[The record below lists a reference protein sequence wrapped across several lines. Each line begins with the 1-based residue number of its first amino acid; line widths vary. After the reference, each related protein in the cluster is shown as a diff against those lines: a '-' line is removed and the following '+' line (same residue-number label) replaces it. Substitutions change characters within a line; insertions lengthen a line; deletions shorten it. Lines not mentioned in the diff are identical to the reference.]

1 MALSVPSSEGCP
13 PVPIPALATERGG
26 SPRIIRHRFKDI
38 DHFTEQI
45 QSLSK
50 LQMTQL
56 SLDQLECDFWLAAFE
71 QVQFLFIKS
80 SCPISVLG
88 EKPRDAIVFSCL
100 LEPDGPCLVSHGR
113 RVSHHTLAGFDP
125 DLEAKFVFPSQVHYV
140 ALLINRGLL
149 QHYLEIMDRPDLDQ
163 RFWASNYIYLPETIG
178 EIKGYLQQVL
188 RLISR
193 QPSLLQRHQIK
204 TLLIEDCIPL
214 LINAIPP
221 PTQDRLQPPAPISRS
236 QLVKQAED
244 YMLAH
249 LDQPITLKDLC
260 QALHTSQRPLFYGFQ
275 ELLGVS
281 PMEYLKIQRL
291 QRVHRSLQRT
301 SDKNTTVMAIAHQ
314 FGFWSAGHFTR
325 DYKTMFGERPSETL
339 RGTVPHR

>member
-1 MALSVPSSEGCP
+1 MTLSTLSSQGRH
-13 PVPIPALATERGG
+13 PVPTPALAADQGG
-26 SPRIIRHRFKDI
+26 SSKIFRHRFRDI
-38 DHFTEQI
+38 DCFTEQV
-45 QSLSK
+45 QCFSK
-50 LQMTQL
+50 LQMIQL

-188 RLISR
+188 HLISH
-193 QPSLLQRHQIK
+193 QPSLLQRHQLQ
-204 TLLIEDCIPL
+204 TLLLEDCIPL
-214 LINAIPP
+214 LINAISPAN
-221 PTQDRLQPPAPISRS
+221 QDRLQPPSPLPRS

-244 YMLAH
+244 YLLAH
-249 LDQPITLKDLC
+249 LDQPITLRDLC

-275 ELLGVS
+275 EVFGVS

-291 QRVHRSLQRT
+291 QRTRRRLQRAT
-301 SDKNTTVMAIAHQ
+301 AKNASVMAIAQ
-314 FGFWSAGHFTR
+314 QCGFWSAGHFAR
-325 DYKTMFGERPSETL
+325 DYQKMFGERPSQTL
-339 RGTVPHR
+339 KASTPHR

>member
-1 MALSVPSSEGCP
+1 MTLSAPSSKDRH
-13 PVPIPALATERGG
+13 PVPIPTLATERGG
-26 SPRIIRHRFKDI
+26 SPRIMRHRFKDI

-45 QSLSK
+45 QSLSR
-50 LQMTQL
+50 LQVTQL
-56 SLDQLECDFWLAAFE
+56 SLDQLECDMWLAALE
-71 QVQFLFIKS
+71 QVKFLFIKS
-80 SCPISVLG
+80 SCPISVMG

-125 DLEAKFVFPSQVHYV
+125 DLEAKFVFPPQVHYV

-149 QHYLEIMDRPDLDQ
+149 QHYLEIMGRPDLDQ

-178 EIKGYLQQVL
+178 AIKVYLQQVL
-188 RLISR
+188 HLISH
-193 QPSLLQRHQIK
+193 QPSLLQRHQLQ
-204 TLLIEDCIPL
+204 TLLLEDCIPL

-221 PTQDRLQPPAPISRS
+221 ANQDRLQPPSHLPRS

-244 YMLAH
+244 YLLAH
-249 LDQPITLKDLC
+249 LDQPITLRDLC

-275 ELLGVS
+275 EVFGVS

-291 QRVHRSLQRT
+291 QRAHRCLQRAT
-301 SDKNTTVMAIAHQ
+301 AKHTTVMAIAQ
-314 FGFWSAGHFTR
+314 QYGFWSAGHFTR
-325 DYKTMFGERPSETL
+325 DYQKMFGERPSDTL
-339 RGTVPHR
+339 KGTALHR